1 MFEPPGFFL
10 KHLCRVVCKF
20 LNTKTQLW
28 EAPCSLWNIANPVL
42 IKEIPSNSLFVIFVS
57 C

>member
-42 IKEIPSNSLFVIFVS
+42 VKEIPSNSLFVIFVS